1 MLDPSSIPNQSVSIE
16 FLPNDFEGALK
27 KRNWRIFDVKQK
39 TFIYQIMNKSP
50 WVNSS
55 VVKSILLTFL
65 PFQHFIFNETPFFFV
80 CTFAQQTW
88 NYSCPGAAG
97 IRNHSYITL
106 LTINCE
112 LTGEQLSFVFKL
124 ESLTICAQNQFTCF
138 LVISSRAADYIS
150 SLHCYQLT
158 GDWGDLQEEIS
169 EFSSPL
175 WPDVTRRGWHN
186 ALDKLSFIFF
196 HWKWQKSGL
205 AWMCVLVN

>member
-1 MLDPSSIPNQSVSIE
+1 
-16 FLPNDFEGALK
+16 
-27 KRNWRIFDVKQK
+27 
-39 TFIYQIMNKSP
+39 MNKSP

-158 GDWGDLQEEIS
+158 GETCRRRSL
-169 EFSSPL
+169 SSPL
-175 WPDVTRRGWHN
+175 HCGQMWPGEAGTMHLIN
-186 ALDKLSFIFF
+186 YLSFSSIEND
-196 HWKWQKSGL
+196 KNQ
-205 AWMCVLVN
+205 AWHECVF